1 MRAKKLFALSALI
14 FFTSSITASVSFY
27 GKLNFS
33 YENEDSAEESNTDF
47 VNNASRIGIKGNFKL
62 NDKYSLIFQAE
73 NEIDPTDGKADG
85 EKVFKERNTF
95 VGIKGDFGKLY
106 AGTYDSALKL
116 GQLKVDLFND
126 TRADIKYILQ
136 GENRMNSFVG
146 YETPELIEGMKVS
159 LNSISQSSGDF
170 YSYSITYKTEN
181 INSALSVDKDAKGF
195 DSTRLALMF
204 AVYNFDIGLLLQNSK
219 KISTNKKDEGHIF
232 SINRKLSDKS
242 SIYFQ
247 NAKSDMKIDDGEQR
261 SFGYTYKINDK
272 TKIFIHQSSR
282 ESSNKGKVDYIS
294 VGTEY
299 KF

>member
-1 MRAKKLFALSALI
+1 MVLFAYVKRRRFWLGREI
-14 FFTSSITASVSFY
+14 VGRTASDLVHRQGRNYFTP
-27 GKLNFS
+27 GGGRRKGGVRRQ
-33 YENEDSAEESNTDF
+33 SAVLF
-47 VNNASRIGIKGNFKL
+47 ASL
-62 NDKYSLIFQAE
+62 E
-73 NEIDPTDGKADG
+73 
-85 EKVFKERNTF
+85 
-95 VGIKGDFGKLY
+95 VGCANL
-106 AGTYDSALKL
+106 
-116 GQLKVDLFND
+116 
-126 TRADIKYILQ
+126 
-136 GENRMNSFVG
+136 
-146 YETPELIEGMKVS
+146 
-159 LNSISQSSGDF
+159 
-170 YSYSITYKTEN
+170 
-181 INSALSVDKDAKGF
+181 
-195 DSTRLALMF
+195 F

-219 KISTNKKDEGHIF
+219 KLSINKKDEGHIF

>member
-1 MRAKKLFALSALI
+1 
-14 FFTSSITASVSFY
+14 
-27 GKLNFS
+27 
-33 YENEDSAEESNTDF
+33 
-47 VNNASRIGIKGNFKL
+47 
-62 NDKYSLIFQAE
+62 
-73 NEIDPTDGKADG
+73 
-85 EKVFKERNTF
+85 
-95 VGIKGDFGKLY
+95 
-106 AGTYDSALKL
+106 
-116 GQLKVDLFND
+116 
-126 TRADIKYILQ
+126 
-136 GENRMNSFVG
+136 MNSFVG
-146 YETPELIEGMKVS
+146 YESPELIEGMKVS

-261 SFGYTYKINDK
+261 SFGYTYKIDDK